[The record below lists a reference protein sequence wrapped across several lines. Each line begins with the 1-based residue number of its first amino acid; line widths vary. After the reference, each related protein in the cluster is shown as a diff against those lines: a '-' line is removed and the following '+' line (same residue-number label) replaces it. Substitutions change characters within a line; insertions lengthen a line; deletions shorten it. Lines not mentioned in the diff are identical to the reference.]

1 MVQILIPVVITVTA
15 VLLILSYQQA
25 FATDTII
32 SSDTTLSG
40 VAEGDTVTINPGVK
54 VSATGKIAGTLT
66 NNGILEA
73 NDGFSIFGLGTLT
86 NNEGGIVV
94 SIGPVGFQMGG
105 GTFNNAGLFTV
116 YDHIGADEA
125 ICVRIADGSCVDI
138 IPTINNQPTGVVYGG
153 QIAGTHNLIFNNSG
167 IIACNVE
174 FDPGITDYI
183 GNRPICDATLFS
195 NQGMQLFEGNSLSDE
210 VLSLNQPLRV
220 VAFHNT
226 GFCIDPNDPVC
237 PDFRAVDLTI
247 SWINPTGDTVRQIHF
262 NAPTGYDS
270 YSPDMA
276 GEWMI
281 VADFGG
287 GDVFA
292 KSVNVPINVVPES
305 AIGTVALV
313 GSSLAVLGAF
323 ICFKRQN
330 TTQP

>member
-1 MVQILIPVVITVTA
+1 MAQVLIPVFITVA
-15 VLLILSYQQA
+15 AALLILSYQQA

-40 VAEGDTVTINPGVK
+40 VAEGDTVIINPGVK
-54 VSATGKIAGTLT
+54 VSATGEIAGTLI

-153 QIAGTHNLIFNNSG
+153 SIDGTHNLIFNNSG
-167 IIACNVE
+167 IIACNVD
-174 FDPGITDYI
+174 FDGLTSYI

-220 VAFHNT
+220 VALHNT
-226 GFCIDPNDPVC
+226 GFCVDPSNPDC

-270 YSPDMA
+270 FSPDME

-305 AIGTVALV
+305 AIGAVALV

-330 TTQP
+330 TT

>member
-1 MVQILIPVVITVTA
+1 MVQVLIPVFITVTFL
-15 VLLILSYQQA
+15 VLILSYQQA

-32 SSDTTLSG
+32 SSNTTLSG
-40 VAEGDTVTINPGVK
+40 VAEGDTVIINPGVK
-54 VSATGKIAGTLT
+54 VSATGEIAGTLI

-73 NDGFSIFGLGTLT
+73 NDGFRIFGQGTLT

-94 SIGPVGFQMGG
+94 SIGPVGFGMGG

-116 YDHIGADEA
+116 YDHIDGNIA
-125 ICVRIADGSCVDI
+125 ICYKIVDGSCLDGYPI
-138 IPTINNQPTGVVYGG
+138 INNQPTGVVYGG
-153 QIAGTHNLIFNNSG
+153 QIAGTESLTFNNSG

-174 FDPGITDYI
+174 FDPPGSTSYI

-195 NQGMQLFEGNSLSDE
+195 NQGMQLFEGNGLSDE
-210 VLSLNQPLRV
+210 VLPLNQPLRV
-220 VAFHNT
+220 VALHNT
-226 GFCIDPNDPVC
+226 LNCLDPNDPVC

-247 SWINPTGDTVRQIHF
+247 SWINPSGDTVRQIHF

-270 YSPDMA
+270 FSPDMA

-305 AIGTVALV
+305 AIGAVALV

-330 TTQP
+330 TT

>member
-1 MVQILIPVVITVTA
+1 MVQILIPVFITVTFL
-15 VLLILSYQQA
+15 VLILSYQQA

-40 VAEGDTVTINPGVK
+40 VPEGDTVIINPGVK
-54 VSATGKIAGTLT
+54 VRATGEIAGTLI

-73 NDGFSIFGLGTLT
+73 NDGFSIFGWGTLT
-86 NNEGGIVV
+86 NNEGGMVV
-94 SIGPVGFQMGG
+94 SIGPIGFQMGG

-138 IPTINNQPTGVVYGG
+138 IPIINNQPTGVVYGG
-153 QIAGTHNLIFNNSG
+153 QIAGTHSLTFNNNG

-174 FDPGITDYI
+174 FDPGMTDCI
-183 GNRPICDATLFS
+183 GNRSICDATLFS
-195 NQGMQLFEGNSLSDE
+195 SKGMQLFESNSLSDE
-210 VLSLNQPLRV
+210 VLSLSQPLRV
-220 VAFHNT
+220 VALHNT
-226 GFCIDPNDPVC
+226 GFCVDPNAPGC
-237 PDFRAVDLTI
+237 PDFRVVDLTI
-247 SWINPTGDTVRQIHF
+247 SWINPSGDTVRQIHF
-262 NAPTGYDS
+262 NAPTGYD
-270 YSPDMA
+270 YFSPDMA

-305 AIGTVALV
+305 AIGAVALV

-330 TTQP
+330 TT